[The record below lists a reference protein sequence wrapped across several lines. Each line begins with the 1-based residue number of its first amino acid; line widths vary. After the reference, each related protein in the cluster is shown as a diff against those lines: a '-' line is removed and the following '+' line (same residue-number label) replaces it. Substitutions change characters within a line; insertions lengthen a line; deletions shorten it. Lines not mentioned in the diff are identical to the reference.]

1 MTEFY
6 QVLGGNVPKL
16 LGREQML
23 ADLESHLLKPTPD
36 HVSVIGFARYGKS
49 VLLNH
54 LAEKYRPGNDYFTK
68 ALYIDF
74 RHTTPTTDEDFRRC
88 FAREIKSTVE
98 QFRPEVAEYIELA
111 DSSSIHELL
120 DFAFGELNGT
130 GDRLLAVLDGFDHV
144 LAASNITRMLWDNM
158 RTLALHSS
166 LTLLT
171 GSRQPLRELCA
182 SEESKSS
189 NFWEIFYDT
198 PLEVNKLKDEDWE
211 GFLEPMQEKR
221 ITIEPAAKREII
233 ASAGGVPI
241 LAAALMRELFRD
253 KAEESTLSQADV
265 GRIAERMIAS
275 QSQLLSALWDDCS
288 DEMRSDLALAVE
300 RGIPQNQLPHDRKSE
315 LERRGFLQA
324 NGGILK
330 PACKIMEKY
339 ARLRT
344 PGVADLQRLF
354 GNPGVFEENIQ
365 GTLKL
370 RLTQISHVDQTLINH
385 VRSAIRDIAP
395 SPEGSLVWMRSIAE
409 RALDLIWEKELPR
422 DRSIPNTWIT
432 EWQRSGEWRDGLL
445 ASNRQLPRSR
455 GDHCNIL
462 RLATGTQNAHPVTR
476 YISKSTYVLVNHI
489 KSVGDFGQHRESRDF
504 FSVGTAASFCMSA
517 ITLCES
523 LYHDLNCP

>member
-6 QVLGGNVPKL
+6 QVLGGSIPKL
-16 LGREQML
+16 LGREQVL
-23 ADLESHLLKPTPD
+23 ADLESHLLKTTPD

-54 LAEKYRPGNDYFTK
+54 LAERYRPGNDYFTT

-74 RHTTPTTDEDFRRC
+74 RHATPTIDDDFRRC
-88 FAREIKSTVE
+88 FARGVKSTIG
-98 QFRPEVAEYIELA
+98 QFRPEVAEYIDLTES
-111 DSSSIHELL
+111 DSIHELL
-120 DFAFGELNGT
+120 DFALGELDST

-166 LTLLT
+166 LTLVT
-171 GSRQPLRELCA
+171 GSRRPLRELCA
-182 SEESKSS
+182 SEESRSS
-189 NFWEIFYDT
+189 DFWEIFYDT
-198 PLEVNKLKDEDWE
+198 PLEVNKLEEADWE
-211 GFLEPMQEKR
+211 GFLRPMQKKS
-221 ITIEPAAKREII
+221 ITIELAAKREII
-233 ASAGGVPI
+233 AWSGGVPL
-241 LAAALMRELFRD
+241 LAAALMRELLRD
-253 KAEESTLSQADV
+253 TTEGSTLSQAEV
-265 GRIAERMIAS
+265 GRIAERMVVS
-275 QSQLLSALWDDCS
+275 QSQLLSALWGDCN

-300 RGIPQNQLPHDRKSE
+300 RGIPQNQLPHSRKSE
-315 LERRGFLQA
+315 LERRGFLQTA
-324 NGGILK
+324 GGTLK
-330 PACKIMEKY
+330 PACKIIEKY
-339 ARLRT
+339 ARLRS
-344 PGVADLQRLF
+344 PGVVDLQRLF
-354 GNPGVFEENIQ
+354 GSVGVFEENIQ
-365 GTLKL
+365 GTLEL
-370 RLTQISHVDQTLINH
+370 RLAQIPPVDQTLIGH
-385 VRSAIRDIAP
+385 VRKAIRDIAP
-395 SPEGSLVWMRSIAE
+395 SPEGSLVWMRNIAE

-422 DRSIPNTWIT
+422 DRSIPNAWIT

-504 FSVGTAASFCMSA
+504 LSVGTAASFCMSA

-523 LYHDLNCP
+523 LHHDLNRQ